1 MTVARWPRAIGPFRL
16 ESMTERA
23 TFIAILAAGVL
34 TLAIVSPSWGGPPPG
49 DPRIF
54 AADERFERCG
64 GAAAPT
70 RYAFEIDHARDYR
83 QFLPLM
89 EQTSE
94 LALDDPAL
102 IVVFEG
108 VGPFVST
115 PSVVPGRTPAP
126 VRTARPGESDVC
138 IYVGAPGQGQL
149 NYYRDVPIGG
159 IRVERG
165 GPSVEP
171 LQPAATA

>member
-1 MTVARWPRAIGPFRL
+1 MTVSRWPRAIGPFRL

-23 TFIAILAAGVL
+23 TLIAILAAGVV
-34 TLAIVSPSWGGPPPG
+34 TLAIASPSFGGPAPG

-54 AADERFERCG
+54 AADDRFERCG

-83 QFLPLM
+83 EFLPLM
-89 EQTSE
+89 EETSE
-94 LALDDPAL
+94 LELEDPAL
-102 IVVFEG
+102 IVVFQG

-115 PSVVPGRTPAP
+115 PSVAPGTTPAP

-138 IYVGAPGQGQL
+138 IYVGEPGRGQL

-159 IRVERG
+159 IRVESG
-165 GPSVEP
+165 GPSLEP
-171 LQPAATA
+171 LKPSATA